1 MCIFIVRVYCI
12 CIWLCFGVRQRDRK
26 WVVCGGDSSLE
37 GLSGSPCSSDMILAV
52 PPPATLLLFYP
63 LHPFTCFRASQH
75 RQRTLLNIS
84 QRYHSS
90 PPLQNRDVLVFA
102 QYRISVFLA
111 SLPAVCTSHVLCK
124 KVLTVAQSTIMG
136 EAWTSCCLLDFSLGC
151 VLVRSAAFRT
161 QRWQYI
167 QINYRY
173 DDCTLQLRSQTLASQ
188 ACMWNRTHM
197 LTDTGTHFAALLH
210 NDKYSRRW
218 YWLLVGEE
226 MPKCNEYIN
235 YSEAVKLTQQHRDL
249 KKKKLLHLTTL
260 EPYEYH
266 PSYLT
271 YFFRGT

>member
-136 EAWTSCCLLDFSLGC
+136 EAWTSDHLLLPSGFLSGLCACTLPSEHKDDSTFRLTTDMMTVLCNCAHKHWQVRHACETAHTCSLTQAHTLQHCFTMTNTVDGDTDCLLE
-151 VLVRSAAFRT
+151 R
-161 QRWQYI
+161 
-167 QINYRY
+167 
-173 DDCTLQLRSQTLASQ
+173 
-188 ACMWNRTHM
+188 
-197 LTDTGTHFAALLH
+197 
-210 NDKYSRRW
+210 
-218 YWLLVGEE
+218 
-226 MPKCNEYIN
+226 KCQNAM
-235 YSEAVKLTQQHRDL
+235 ST
-249 KKKKLLHLTTL
+249 
-260 EPYEYH
+260 
-266 PSYLT
+266 
-271 YFFRGT
+271 